1 MPASTITINAMEAV
15 KSIRSGMDDAA
26 LMEKFNISAEGL
38 QSLFAQLLQA
48 GVLSQPEMK
57 KRLGVRHSSVI
68 VDVDHAEL
76 ETTPSKKKIID
87 AAEAL
92 KLIRSGASDAKL
104 MTTYNLS
111 TKGVQSLFKK
121 LLGRGLMKQS
131 DYDARKRSRES
142 VIVDHDSARIQQRTD
157 RDIDMAGFL
166 SDIQAGASAQ
176 TLRSRYSLSVR
187 ELDALLNGLVVEKV
201 MTREESSSLLSGPV
215 KILNIKD
222 RFTGKVI
229 YSGQAPCI
237 AALVEGAVAEGCD
250 LSDAELSGLDLSR
263 ADFSGA
269 RLSRANLKRT
279 NLLRSNLTGAVLSD
293 ADLQSSD
300 MFGTI
305 LYKANLAGAN
315 LSDANLSM
323 SYAVWA
329 FMPGANLSEANLSHA
344 NFSGAHLA
352 QAHVFEAIL
361 TGTNLT
367 GAYLEGVNLE
377 SAKMR
382 SRA

>member
-1 MPASTITINAMEAV
+1 MPATITINAIEAV

-26 LMEKFNISAEGL
+26 LMEKFNISADGL
-38 QSLFAQLLQA
+38 QSLFAQLVRA
-48 GVLSQPEMK
+48 KVLTQPELK
-57 KRLGVRHSSVI
+57 KRLGRKHESVI

-76 ETTPSKKKIID
+76 ETIQSKKKIID

-92 KLIRSGASDAKL
+92 TLIRSGASDAKL
-104 MTTYNLS
+104 MNTYNLS

-121 LLGRGLMKQS
+121 LLGRGLIKQS
-131 DYDARKRSRES
+131 DYEARKQSQES
-142 VIVDHDSARIQQRTD
+142 VIVDHDAD
-157 RDIDMAGFL
+157 RLYKKTNRNIDVAGL
-166 SDIQAGASAQ
+166 LADLQSGANAPD
-176 TLRSRYSLSVR
+176 LKSRYSLSDR
-187 ELDALLNGLVVEKV
+187 ELDALLNRFVLDKV
-201 MTREESSSLLSGPV
+201 ITREESSSLLSRPV
-215 KILNIKD
+215 QLLDIKD
-222 RFTGKVI
+222 RFTGKVL

-237 AALVEGAVAEGCD
+237 AALVEEAVAEGCD
-250 LSDAELSGLDLSR
+250 LSEAELSGLDLSR

-279 NLLRSNLTGAVLSD
+279 NLLRTDLTGAILSD

-300 MFGTI
+300 MFGAI
-305 LYKANLAGAN
+305 LFKANLAGAN

-329 FMPGANLSEANLSHA
+329 FLPGANLSEANLSHA

-361 TGTNLT
+361 AGTNLT

-382 SRA
+382 SRL

>member
-1 MPASTITINAMEAV
+1 MPASTITINAIEAV

-26 LMEKFNISAEGL
+26 LMEKFNISVDGL
-38 QSLFAQLLQA
+38 QSLFAQLVRA
-48 GVLSQPEMK
+48 GVLTQPELT
-57 KRLGVRHSSVI
+57 KRLGAKHESVI

-76 ETTPSKKKIID
+76 KTIPSKKKIVD
-87 AAEAL
+87 GAEVL

-104 MTTYNLS
+104 MKTYNLS
-111 TKGVQSLFKK
+111 TKGIQSLFGK
-121 LLGRGLMKQS
+121 LLGLRLIKPS
-131 DYDARKRSRES
+131 DYEARKSSQKS
-142 VIVDHDSARIQQRTD
+142 VIVDHDSD
-157 RDIDMAGFL
+157 RLHKKTNQDMDMVELLA
-166 SDIQAGASAQ
+166 DIQSGASAQ
-176 TLRSRYSLSVR
+176 DLKSRYSLSVR
-187 ELDALLNGLVVEKV
+187 ELDALLNRLVVEKV
-201 MTREESSSLLSGPV
+201 ITREESSSLLSVPV
-215 KILNIKD
+215 RLLDIKD
-222 RFTGKVI
+222 RLTGKVI

-279 NLLRSNLTGAVLSD
+279 NLLRTDLTGAILSD

-300 MFGTI
+300 MFGAI

-329 FMPGANLSEANLSHA
+329 FLPGANLSEANLSHA

-361 TGTNLT
+361 AGTNLA
-367 GAYLEGVNLE
+367 GAYLEGVNLG
-377 SAKMR
+377 SAKMH
-382 SRA
+382 SRL

>member
-1 MPASTITINAMEAV
+1 MPANTITINAIEAV

-26 LMEKFNISAEGL
+26 LMEKFNISADGL
-38 QSLFAQLLQA
+38 QSLFAQLVRA
-48 GVLSQPEMK
+48 KVLTQPELK
-57 KRLGVRHSSVI
+57 KRLGRNHESVI

-76 ETTPSKKKIID
+76 ETAQSKKKIVD

-104 MTTYNLS
+104 MNTYNLS
-111 TKGVQSLFKK
+111 TKGVQSLFRK
-121 LLGRGLMKQS
+121 LLGRGLIKQS
-131 DYDARKRSRES
+131 DYEARKQSQES
-142 VIVDHDSARIQQRTD
+142 VIVSHDPDTLHKKTNQK
-157 RDIDMAGFL
+157 IDMVELLAA
-166 SDIQAGASAQ
+166 IQSGASVED
-176 TLRSRYSLSVR
+176 LRSRYRLSVR
-187 ELDALLNGLVVEKV
+187 DLDALLNRLVREKV
-201 MTREESSSLLSGPV
+201 ITREESSSLLSKPV
-215 KILNIKD
+215 KLLDIRD

-237 AALVEGAVAEGCD
+237 ATLVEGAVAEGCD
-250 LSDAELSGLDLSR
+250 LSEAELSGLDLSR

-269 RLSRANLKRT
+269 RLCRANLKRT
-279 NLLRSNLTGAVLSD
+279 NLLRTDLTGAILTD

-300 MFGTI
+300 MFGAI

-329 FMPGANLSEANLSHA
+329 FLPGANLSEANLSHA

-361 TGTNLT
+361 AGTNLT
-367 GAYLEGVNLE
+367 GAYLEGVNLG
-377 SAKMR
+377 SAKLQ